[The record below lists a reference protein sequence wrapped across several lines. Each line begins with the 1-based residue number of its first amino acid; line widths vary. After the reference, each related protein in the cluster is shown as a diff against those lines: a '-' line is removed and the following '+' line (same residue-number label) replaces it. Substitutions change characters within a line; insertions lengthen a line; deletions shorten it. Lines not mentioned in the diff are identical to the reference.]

1 MRNTFSGFGILVSVK
16 GTGPSSTVS
25 SVFGFS
31 GVFWGLITVGNQL
44 MTRTAGTVITMNNC
58 PRGSD
63 AKEHSSRSTKIYS
76 SREYSL
82 LLNSS

>member
-1 MRNTFSGFGILVSVK
+1 MVLVSVE
-16 GTGPSSTVS
+16 GAGPSSTS
-25 SVFGFS
+25 GSGFGCS
-31 GVFWGLITVGNQL
+31 EMLITVGDQL
-44 MTRTAGTVITMNNC
+44 MIRTTGTVITMNNC